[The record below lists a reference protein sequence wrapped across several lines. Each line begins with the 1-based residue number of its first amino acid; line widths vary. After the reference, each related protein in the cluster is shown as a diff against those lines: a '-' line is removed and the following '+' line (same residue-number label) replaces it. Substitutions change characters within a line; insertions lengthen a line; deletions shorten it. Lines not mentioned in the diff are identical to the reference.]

1 MRRGLRVCSSKI
13 YMTDNTEEEK
23 IVVDPVAPVV
33 VVDEAA
39 DVVVATGKAPEKK
52 SFNRGASRDSRR
64 GGGGR
69 TGGRPRGNRPRDE
82 RRSEFAQKLIGIRRV
97 ARVMAGGRRFNFSA
111 ALVLGDK
118 KGRVG
123 VGLGKAADTAL
134 AIEKATRAAKRAMIT
149 INLSKNRSILHN
161 VAAKFCASRVEI
173 RPSPGRGLVAGSSVR
188 TVLELG
194 GVSDVTA
201 KLLSRS
207 KNPVN
212 NARAA
217 IKALQQAGRPFS
229 KGGSS
234 SDSENGKS
242 VNL

>member
-1 MRRGLRVCSSKI
+1 MA
-13 YMTDNTEEEK
+13 DENTEVK
-23 IVVDPVAPVV
+23 P
-33 VVDEAA
+33 A
-39 DVVVATGKAPEKK
+39 DVSVKAPSHGAAGTHAPKPG
-52 SFNRGASRDSRR
+52 FAGARGNRDRR
-64 GGGGR
+64 GGGQRGR
-69 TGGRPRGNRPRDE
+69 PGGRGRSDE

-123 VGLGKAADTAL
+123 VGLGKAADTAQ
-134 AIEKATRAAKRAMIT
+134 AIEKATRAAKRAMIQL
-149 INLSKNRSILHN
+149 NLTKNRSIPHN
-161 VAAKFCASRVEI
+161 IEAKFCASRVEI
-173 RPSPGRGLVAGSSVR
+173 RPSAGRGLVAGSSVR
-188 TVLELG
+188 TVLELA

-217 IKALQQAGRPFS
+217 IEALKKISLSKNSSIFAGNP
-229 KGGSS
+229 
-234 SDSENGKS
+234 DAS
-242 VNL
+242 VGTPTVRRG

>member
-1 MRRGLRVCSSKI
+1 MA
-13 YMTDNTEEEK
+13 DNQPEEMK
-23 IVVDPVAPVV
+23 SDAVVAAPVV
-33 VVDEAA
+33 AA
-39 DVVVATGKAPEKK
+39 SDAHAPKTGYA
-52 SFNRGASRDSRR
+52 G
-64 GGGGR
+64 
-69 TGGRPRGNRPRDE
+69 RGNRPGRAGDRRGGPRGGRPGARRGGDE

-123 VGLGKAADTAL
+123 VGLGKAADTAQ
-134 AIEKATRAAKRAMIT
+134 AIEKATRAAKKAMIQL
-149 INLSKNRSILHN
+149 NLTKNRSIPHN
-161 VAAKFCASRVEI
+161 TEAKYCASRVEI
-173 RPSPGRGLVAGSSVR
+173 RPSAGRGLVAGSSVR
-188 TVLELG
+188 TVLELA

-217 IKALQQAGRPFS
+217 IEALKKVAMSAG
-229 KGGSS
+229 GGSS
-234 SDSENGKS
+234 FGGK
-242 VNL
+242 

>member
-1 MRRGLRVCSSKI
+1 MADEDIKI
-13 YMTDNTEEEK
+13 GQTDTAAA
-23 IVVDPVAPVV
+23 VVADEVVVEAAPVA
-33 VVDEAA
+33 EETA
-39 DVVVATGKAPEKK
+39 VVAAPEKR
-52 SFNRGASRDSRR
+52 SFRTRPQGRSGGDRR
-64 GGGGR
+64 GGPRRGG
-69 TGGRPRGNRPRDE
+69 PRDAA
-82 RRSEFAQKLIGIRRV
+82 RSEFAQKLIGIRRV

-123 VGLGKAADTAL
+123 VGLGKAADTQL
-134 AIEKATRAAKRAMIT
+134 AIEKATRAAKKNMISIT
-149 INLSKNRSILHN
+149 LTKNRSIKQD
-161 VAAKFCASRVEI
+161 VGAKFCASVVVI

-188 TVLELG
+188 TVLELA

-217 IKALQQAGRPFS
+217 IEALRGIS
-229 KGGSS
+229 I
-234 SDSENGKS
+234 
-242 VNL
+242 